1 MIRTEALCKYFPSD
15 GREVKAVDGL
25 SLEVKQGEVFGFL
38 GPNGAGKTTTVR
50 MLTCLIGP
58 SAGRAWV
65 NDLEVGKADLAIQSQ
80 VGILTE
86 SPGLYDRLSA
96 RYNLEFFADM
106 YGVKDVK
113 GQVEKYL
120 RLLDLWNR
128 RDSEAGTL
136 SKGMKQKLAIARALL
151 HEPPV
156 VFMDEPTAALDPE
169 AAKTVRDFIETLR
182 GQGRTIFLCTHNLDE
197 AERLCDRIGVFRQR
211 LIAVDTP
218 DALRRQLFGR
228 QTVVHLGSPAAGS
241 EIESLAATVR
251 AMPFVQHVELL
262 PTDDWQAGGR
272 LVISLDDPALRNPA
286 IVQTLVGQGAQ
297 IQFVN
302 ELKHTLEDVYL
313 SLMPMAPT
321 APGKEARDEAV
332 PSRRRSRMGRHA
344 AQPIGVLRRHLCA
357 GADGRDS
364 GHHAFHHG
372 ARSGQRP
379 GFTGDGPPSG

>member
-1 MIRTEALCKYFPSD
+1 MIRTEGLCKYFSSS
-15 GREVKAVDGL
+15 GKEGKEVRAVDGL

-65 NDLEVGKADLAIQSQ
+65 NDLEVGRADLAIQSQ

-120 RLLDLWNR
+120 RLLDLWDR
-128 RDSEAGTL
+128 RDSEAGTF

-156 VFMDEPTAALDPE
+156 VFLDEPTSALDPE

-197 AERLCDRIGVFRQR
+197 AERLCERIGVFRQR
-211 LIAVDTP
+211 LIAVDSP

-228 QTVVHLGSPAAGS
+228 QTVVHLAPSSTAS
-241 EIESLAATVR
+241 EGLAATVR
-251 AMPFVQHVELL
+251 AMPFVEHVDLL
-262 PTDDWQAGGR
+262 TPADAQEGGR
-272 LVISLDDPALRNPA
+272 LVIALDDPALRNPA
-286 IVQTLVGQGAQ
+286 IVQALVGQGAQ

-302 ELKHTLEDVYL
+302 ELKHSLEDVYL
-313 SLMPMAPT
+313 SLMNNGAEGT
-321 APGKEARDEAV
+321 PG
-332 PSRRRSRMGRHA
+332 G
-344 AQPIGVLRRHLCA
+344 AQ
-357 GADGRDS
+357 
-364 GHHAFHHG
+364 
-372 ARSGQRP
+372 
-379 GFTGDGPPSG
+379 